1 MALPPI
7 GTTVTREQL
16 QSLPQVG
23 ETITASQLQQLSGGQ
38 AQNLSFKQL
47 PGNIIPS
54 AGRLVGDVTQAVVHP
69 VQTVS
74 GIGNLLAGLIQ
85 KTVPGEQGKEE
96 YANQFGRFLKNRYGS
111 AEAVKRTAI
120 TDPVGMLADASALIT
135 GGAGLVRG
143 GASVVSRV
151 GNISRAGRVAEQAGR
166 ISRIGQLIDPM
177 AVPVKGT
184 VGTARLFAKGTGT
197 FGATVTSTGE
207 SLKVLAEAIRKGDAN
222 QTNLALEAMKGK
234 ITPEELL
241 EMGQKGGA
249 KLKTARRTQYQETI
263 ANIPGAT
270 EATIKTSD
278 IVDNIKSDKK
288 LFNPVG
294 TGLKPL
300 IDPDTKMLQIDA
312 SKSAFRSDVKTVEAI
327 NNDLKI
333 LQETPDTDLISLHNL
348 SQDIKQVQRKGAASP
363 QGAAALDAIE
373 DAIDKK
379 LKQNKQYAA
388 AQKEYSEFS
397 NALNKVNKALGIG
410 DRNASPVTA
419 VNKLRTVLNDNREIQ
434 LAVLKELEQK
444 AGISL
449 KEIVAGMNL
458 SPGVSK
464 GFIGKGVLVGA
475 ILFGNI
481 SPRLILALA
490 AANPRLLG
498 ETTVAINTALRAIDR
513 VGTSPLGQMLGKI
526 RQSVTPSQLN
536 LIQDLLNQP
545 TQEPQGQSS
554 TPQLNQLL
562 NQ

>member
-1 MALPPI
+1 M
-7 GTTVTREQL
+7 
-16 QSLPQVG
+16 
-23 ETITASQLQQLSGGQ
+23 
-38 AQNLSFKQL
+38 
-47 PGNIIPS
+47 
-54 AGRLVGDVTQAVVHP
+54 
-69 VQTVS
+69 
-74 GIGNLLAGLIQ
+74 
-85 KTVPGEQGKEE
+85 
-96 YANQFGRFLKNRYGS
+96 
-111 AEAVKRTAI
+111 
-120 TDPVGMLADASALIT
+120 
-135 GGAGLVRG
+135 
-143 GASVVSRV
+143 
-151 GNISRAGRVAEQAGR
+151 
-166 ISRIGQLIDPM
+166 
-177 AVPVKGT
+177 
-184 VGTARLFAKGTGT
+184 
-197 FGATVTSTGE
+197 
-207 SLKVLAEAIRKGDAN
+207 
-222 QTNLALEAMKGK
+222 
-234 ITPEELL
+234 
-241 EMGQKGGA
+241 
-249 KLKTARRTQYQETI
+249 
-263 ANIPGAT
+263 
-270 EATIKTSD
+270 
-278 IVDNIKSDKK
+278 
-288 LFNPVG
+288 
-294 TGLKPL
+294 
-300 IDPDTKMLQIDA
+300 
-312 SKSAFRSDVKTVEAI
+312 
-327 NNDLKI
+327 
-333 LQETPDTDLISLHNL
+333 
-348 SQDIKQVQRKGAASP
+348 
-363 QGAAALDAIE
+363 
-373 DAIDKK
+373 
-379 LKQNKQYAA
+379 KQNKQYAA